1 MEMKRCSVVIL
12 QRIVQASFDITLT
25 QIDLV
30 ILRVNHQYSRT
41 DIFILGNA
49 PKRKIGQMIGQWN
62 A

>member
-41 DIFILGNA
+41 NIVILGNA
-49 PKRKIGQMIGQWN
+49 PMSKIGQMIGQWN